1 MENEINSRK
10 TDQVNLN
17 GENNLLV
24 GQIYTNDMMIHFN
37 LINFDNKVLV
47 LSSEIKDAEGIGNIL
62 FPNKFNVIKTG
73 KKEKRCKN
81 DWYDVSSEE
90 IIDKI
95 DDAYKKTIQ

>member
-47 LSSEIKDAEGIGNIL
+47 LSSEIKDAEGSGNIL
-62 FPNKFNVIKTG
+62 FLNKFNVMKTG
-73 KKEKRCKN
+73 KKGKRCKN